1 MEGGTHRPFRSNG
14 AAHPWETHIRESGFI
29 LPSIKGG
36 LIAQGQPGLKVSL
49 CKVKIMGY
57 MRVLQHIHRNLTT
70 QVMNHVSPHM
80 EVIMEN
86 RRGYS
91 EETKMRIS
99 SVLTLNHLLLSSY
112 THFKNTTERHYV
124 SLVRQNLTLA
134 KQRNSDFSN
143 YRGKK
148 NTFLFRI
155 YTS

>member
-14 AAHPWETHIRESGFI
+14 MAHPWETHIREFGLI
-29 LPSIKGG
+29 LPSIKGS
-36 LIAQGQPGLKVSL
+36 LIAQGQPGLKGNL
-49 CKVKIMGY
+49 CKVKIMGH

-86 RRGYS
+86 RRWVQWRNKNEDFICPDS
-91 EETKMRIS
+91 EPFTIIQ
-99 SVLTLNHLLLSSY
+99 LY
-112 THFKNTTERHYV
+112 THFKNTTERHHV

-155 YTS
+155 